1 MGDEDEDNDAS
12 VEERSESS
20 RVSRPKRKRGVK
32 ELEKFGDDV
41 DSEENNQYNYDDES
55 HLLLQDDP
63 ELTQLRD
70 ECDESLNNQSYQQ
83 TNSSYNTN
91 LQFNPVPVNSQSQF
105 TVSPSL
111 AQVSN
116 ALSPQFT
123 QYRKP
128 VTSVNEPHQFH
139 NNRLSNPLST
149 VQSTA
154 SQSNTPIFT
163 QSLPLENDFHRAT
176 PSLTYPTVPEHVN
189 PFIPIYQQELN
200 RRRKIPS
207 ITQPLQQQNKRL
219 LNQRNTQNKTYPP
232 LNMNVKSNTKP
243 TTRQSK
249 SSTLNQLASSSSAS
263 SQLVDSDS
271 DDADVFTQHTEARKR
286 LRRKRG

>member
-41 DSEENNQYNYDDES
+41 DSVENNQYNYDDES

-70 ECDESLNNQSYQQ
+70 EYDESLNNQSYQQ

-116 ALSPQFT
+116 ALSPQLT

-128 VTSVNEPHQFH
+128 ATSVNEPHQFH

-149 VQSTA
+149 VQSTT

-176 PSLTYPTVPEHVN
+176 PSLTYSSVPEHIN
-189 PFIPIYQQELN
+189 PFIPITQQELN

-207 ITQPLQQQNKRL
+207 ITQPLQQHNERL

-243 TTRQSK
+243 TTCQSK

-286 LRRKRG
+286 LRRERG